1 MEAWG
6 RIARWKRW
14 VLIGVAI
21 LLVAVVGGPFAYI
34 HLVEGKAPPPLTLAS
49 PSTGSTGSSGP
60 SSATTP
66 DGTWKITTGS
76 VVGYRVNEV
85 LFGQS
90 NVAVG
95 RTGSITGSIAVAG
108 TTITAGTI
116 TVDMTT
122 LTSDQSRRD
131 EQFNGRIMQTATY
144 PTATL
149 LLRDPVAL
157 GSIPAVGAERSL
169 QITG

>member
-14 VLIGVAI
+14 VLIGVTI

-49 PSTGSTGSSGP
+49 PPTGSS

-66 DGTWKITTGS
+66 DGTWKVATGS

-95 RTGSITGSIAVAG
+95 RTGAITGSINVAG
-108 TTITAGTI
+108 TTSTAGTI
-116 TVDMTT
+116 TVG
-122 LTSDQSRRD
+122 LANVTSDPSRRD
-131 EQFNGRIMQTATY
+131 A
-144 PTATL
+144 
-149 LLRDPVAL
+149 
-157 GSIPAVGAERSL
+157 
-169 QITG
+169 QI